1 MHIYKPYNF
10 LKPVEYGDK
19 VFQFDPTVPTPV
31 PDDHE
36 DFGKTLAEIYG
47 MTDEEANS
55 IVLAEKWAQ
64 IRKYR
69 DEELIKT
76 DWVSGEDIPQA
87 IKDAYYPYRQSFR
100 DITNQEDPDNIVW
113 AKEPTGEII

>member
-1 MHIYKPYNF
+1 MFKYNEYYYTKDYHYKDNF
-10 LKPVEYGDK
+10 
-19 VFQFDPTVPTPV
+19 FRFDPTVNIPV

-55 IVLAEKWAQ
+55 VVLAEKWSQ

-76 DWVSGEDIPQA
+76 DWVSGEDVPQT
-87 IKDAYYPYRQSFR
+87 IKDAHYPYRQSLR

-113 AKEPTGEII
+113 AKEPTGETI